1 MQASFWK
8 NLIRFAFL
16 ILLQALVLEH
26 LYLPGNLHLI
36 LYPIAILLLP
46 LQTPPMLLV
55 LTGFFCGFLVD
66 LFSGIPGLNAA
77 AATFLAFCRIIY
89 FKIVDNRDVLH
100 DSELA
105 GTPLPSL
112 IGWGG
117 FIRYSAW
124 MTVLFHMAYFMTAVC
139 SFRNFPYTLYLMVGS
154 SALCFIG
161 QILTVSLFV
170 RKGTKR

>member
-46 LQTPPMLLV
+46 LQTSDLLSI
-55 LTGFFCGFLVD
+55 LAGFGCGFLVD
-66 LFSGIPGLNAA
+66 LFSGIPRLNAA
-77 AATFLAFCRIIY
+77 AATFLAFCRIVY
-89 FKIVDNRDVLH
+89 FKLADNRDVLH
-100 DSELA
+100 DSELT
-105 GTPLPSL
+105 GTPLPSIL
-112 IGWGG
+112 GWGG

-124 MTVLFHMAYFMTAVC
+124 MIALFHFAYFMIDIC
-139 SFRNFPYTLYLMVGS
+139 SFRNFPYTLYLILGS
-154 SALCFIG
+154 SLLCFVG

-170 RKGTKR
+170 RKGAKR